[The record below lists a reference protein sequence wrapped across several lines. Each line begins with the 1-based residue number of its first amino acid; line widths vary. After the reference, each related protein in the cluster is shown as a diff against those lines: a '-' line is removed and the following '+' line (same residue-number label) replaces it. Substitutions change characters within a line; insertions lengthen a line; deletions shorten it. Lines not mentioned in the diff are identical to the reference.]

1 MLHKIHA
8 WTSTGAELRFVNVG
22 GDQTVFIDRILSRFN
37 IQTKVLIFIL
47 PFVISI
53 SAVGFTGL
61 YASGLLQGRI
71 EISNSVLQS
80 LSGFRDVSASMNS
93 FLADTTDAA
102 KADLTGRLEQQKRD
116 LEATLAQLPADA
128 DGRSE
133 LEQAQ
138 KLIDQVFGHIEN
150 LWTLHASQTSIVQSL
165 QTGTSKIV
173 AFQDQIAT
181 AMVALDEAVQADDA
195 AAKTMLRDAE
205 SIRSTGTFLTE
216 TNSAFTKA
224 KTPDEKFAVIAGR
237 IDEIIARQQVLAA
250 VLPKANQS
258 AAKTLDKIGGELK
271 TAIAGGDRSDAAVT
285 DVAGKLRNFTQLNA
299 YLGLAAQQKMKEAT
313 IKFGELDAPLAK
325 AQALIADGRTL
336 QSAGYGL
343 QIMMARFLLEP
354 TEENRAL
361 LEKQFTAL
369 KSAMAAL
376 EKTAADQVDLAKA
389 AQELAPVI
397 DQMTAASAE
406 FVKVSENRK
415 VSYDQAG
422 AELNVIWKQLTTFA
436 EMQKVSAGQE
446 RQEANSISIGAT
458 GIGILISIF
467 AGIGLVLTF
476 KGPIGQITSAM
487 RRLAE
492 GVLDTKIN
500 GEARVD
506 EIGEM
511 ARALGVFKQ
520 NALSKIEIESR
531 SEAERAEAEEE
542 RRRNDLEKQEI
553 DRQIDFAVNALA
565 SGLGRLA
572 KGDISETIDTPFHGR
587 LEQLRNDFNQSLEHL
602 QDTMTQIRSNT
613 YMIQRNAAEMSSAAD
628 QLAKRTEQQAASLE
642 QTAAAVDE
650 ITVTVKSSA
659 ERAEEANTIVADTKG
674 RADTSSTVVAN
685 AIDAM
690 GRIEDASG
698 QIVQIIDVID
708 EIAFQTNLLALNAG
722 IEAARAGEAGKGF
735 AVVAQEVRELAQ
747 RSAGAAQQI
756 KDLIHKSSTEV
767 SSGAKLVQ
775 QTGAVL
781 AEISANIITVADRV
795 SVIAMASRDQS
806 NALAEVN
813 SSVNE
818 MDQMT
823 QRNAAM
829 VEETNAATRQLADE
843 ADALM
848 QLVNQFKLAP
858 EGRRPVAHP
867 HSRAA

>member
-1 MLHKIHA
+1 
-8 WTSTGAELRFVNVG
+8 
-22 GDQTVFIDRILSRFN
+22 VFIDRILSRFN

-80 LSGFRDVSASMNS
+80 LSGFRDVSASMTD
-93 FLADTTDAA
+93 FLEKTTPQSRDDVTTRL
-102 KADLTGRLEQQKRD
+102 KQQQQDLQT
-116 LEATLAQLPADA
+116 TLSQLGADA
-128 DGRSE
+128 DGRAE
-133 LEQAQ
+133 LEEARGLVDTVVARIDELWRLHETEAGLVSSLKQGVGQVVTAQ
-138 KLIDQVFGHIEN
+138 
-150 LWTLHASQTSIVQSL
+150 QTVTAAMSDL
-165 QTGTSKIV
+165 ETS
-173 AFQDQIAT
+173 
-181 AMVALDEAVQADDA
+181 VQADDA
-195 AAKTMLRDAE
+195 SAKSMLRDAE
-205 SIRSTGTFLTE
+205 SIRSSGTFLSE

-224 KTPDEKFAVIAGR
+224 KTPDEKFAVISAR
-237 IDEIIARQQVLAA
+237 LPELVSRQQMLAS
-250 VLPKANQS
+250 VLPKANKS
-258 AAKTLDKIGGELK
+258 AANTLDKIAGQLK
-271 TAIAGGDRSDAAVT
+271 AILDANDRSDTVIT
-285 DVAGKLRNFTQLNA
+285 DLQGILRNFTQLNS
-299 YLGLAAQQKMKEAT
+299 YLGLAAQQKMKDAT
-313 IKFGELDAPLAK
+313 IKFGQLDAPLAK
-325 AQALIADGRTL
+325 AQAVVSDGRQL
-336 QSAGYGL
+336 MSAGYGL

-354 TEENRAL
+354 TDENRAL
-361 LEKQFTAL
+361 LDQQFEATKTAL
-369 KSAMAAL
+369 NTLDTS
-376 EKTAADQVDLAKA
+376 AADQPILKQVVADLQPTIAT
-389 AQELAPVI
+389 
-397 DQMTAASAE
+397 MSGASAE
-406 FVKVSENRK
+406 LVKVSQARK
-415 VSYDQAG
+415 VSFDQAG
-422 AELNVIWKQLTTFA
+422 ADLNVIWKQLTTFA
-436 EMQKVSAGQE
+436 EMQKVSAGEE
-446 RQEANSISIGAT
+446 RRDANSISIGAT
-458 GIGILISIF
+458 GVGILISIF

-476 KGPIGQITSAM
+476 KGPIGQITGAM

-492 GVLDTKIN
+492 GGLDTKIN
-500 GEARVD
+500 GETRVD

-531 SEAERAEAEEE
+531 SEAERAQAEEE

-553 DRQIDFAVNALA
+553 DRQINFAVSALA
-565 SGLGRLA
+565 AGLGRLA
-572 KGDISETIDTPFHGR
+572 KGDISETIDTPFTGR
-587 LEQLRNDFNQSLEHL
+587 LEQLRTDFNQSLEHL

-642 QTAAAVDE
+642 ETAAAVDE
-650 ITVTVKSSA
+650 ITVTVKQSA
-659 ERAEEANTIVADTKG
+659 EQAEQANSIVADTKG
-674 RADTSSTVVAN
+674 RADTSSVVVAN

-690 GRIEDASG
+690 GRIEEASG

-767 SSGAKLVQ
+767 SSGSKLVQ
-775 QTGAVL
+775 QTGSVL
-781 AEISANIITVADRV
+781 AEISANIITVAERV
-795 SVIAMASRDQS
+795 SVIALASRDQS
-806 NALAEVN
+806 NALGEVN

-843 ADALM
+843 ADSLM

-858 EGRRPVAHP
+858 EGRARTSTP
-867 HSRAA
+867 HQRAA

>member
-1 MLHKIHA
+1 MAAVLP
-8 WTSTGAELRFVNVG
+8 VVDVG

-80 LSGFRDVSASMNS
+80 LSGFRDVSASMTS
-93 FLADTTDAA
+93 FLANTTEEAR
-102 KADLTGRLEQQKRD
+102 ADLTGRLEQQKRD
-116 LEATLAQLPADA
+116 LETTLSQLAPDA
-128 DGRSE
+128 DGRTE
-133 LEQAQ
+133 LEEAG
-138 KLIDQVFGHIEN
+138 KLIDQVFVHIGD
-150 LWTLHASQTSIVQSL
+150 LWTLHDAESKLVDTLQQGTKQIV
-165 QTGTSKIV
+165 V
-173 AFQDQIAT
+173 AQGRVTAAMAT
-181 AMVALDEAVQADDA
+181 LERAVQGDDA

-224 KTPDEKFAVIAGR
+224 KTPDEKFAVITAR
-237 IDEIIARQQVLAA
+237 VDEIIVRQQVLAA

-271 TAIAGGDRSDAAVT
+271 AAVAANDKSEAVIT
-285 DVAGKLRNFTQLNA
+285 DLAGKLRNFTQLNA

-325 AQALIADGRTL
+325 AQAVIADGR
-336 QSAGYGL
+336 QVMAAGYAL

-354 TEENRAL
+354 TEQNRML
-361 LEKQFTAL
+361 LEQQFNTVKKFL
-369 KSAMAAL
+369 AAL
-376 EKTAADQVDLAKA
+376 DKTAADQPIMMQVKKELGPAVDSM
-389 AQELAPVI
+389 I
-397 DQMTAASAE
+397 GASAE
-406 FVKVSENRK
+406 LVKVSQERK
-415 VSYDQAG
+415 SSFEQA
-422 AELNVIWKQLTTFA
+422 ASDLNVIWKQLTTFA
-436 EMQKVSAGQE
+436 EMQKVSAGEE

-458 GIGILISIF
+458 GLGILISIF

-476 KGPIGQITSAM
+476 KGPIGQITGAM

-531 SEAERAEAEEE
+531 SEAERVQAEEE

-565 SGLGRLA
+565 TGLGRLA

-659 ERAEEANTIVADTKG
+659 ERAEEVNNIVADTKG
-674 RADTSSTVVAN
+674 RADTSSTVVGN

-722 IEAARAGEAGKGF
+722 LEAARAGEAGKGF

-767 SSGAKLVQ
+767 SAGSKLVQ

-806 NALAEVN
+806 NGLAEVN

-858 EGRRPVAHP
+858 EGRRQAGHS

>member
-1 MLHKIHA
+1 MDIGK
-8 WTSTGAELRFVNVG
+8 FVSAFPMSEE
-22 GDQTVFIDRILSRFN
+22 TIIVFIDRILSRFN

-80 LSGFRDVSASMNS
+80 LSGFRDVSASMTS

-116 LEATLAQLPADA
+116 LDTTLSQLSADA

-133 LEQAQ
+133 LEQASS
-138 KLIDQVFGHIEN
+138 LITKVFAHIDSLWSLHGEKAN
-150 LWTLHASQTSIVQSL
+150 LVQSL
-165 QTGTSKIV
+165 QTGTAKVV
-173 AFQDQIAT
+173 AFQTQMAT
-181 AMVALDEAVQADDA
+181 AMVSLDQAVQADDA

-224 KTPDEKFAVIAGR
+224 KSPDEKFAVISAR
-237 IDEIIARQQVLAA
+237 IDEILARQQVLAA

-258 AAKTLDKIGGELK
+258 AAKTLEKIGGELK
-271 TAIAGGDRSDAAVT
+271 TALASTDRSEAAVT
-285 DVAGKLRNFTQLNA
+285 AVAGQLRNFTQLNA

-325 AQALIADGRTL
+325 AQAVIADGRML

-354 TEENRAL
+354 SEENRAL
-361 LEKQFTAL
+361 LDKEFSAL
-369 KSAMAAL
+369 KSALAAL
-376 EKTAADQVDLAKA
+376 EKTAADQPDMVKA
-389 AQELAPVI
+389 AQELGPVV
-397 DQMTAASAE
+397 DQMAAASVD
-406 FVKVSENRK
+406 FVKVSQDRN
-415 VSYDQAG
+415 VSFQQAG
-422 AELNVIWKQLTTFA
+422 ADLNVIWKHLTSFA
-436 EMQKVSAGQE
+436 ETQKVSAGQE

-458 GIGILISIF
+458 ALGILISIF

-476 KGPIGQITSAM
+476 KGPIGQITGAM

-531 SEAERAEAEEE
+531 SEAERAQAEDE

-642 QTAAAVDE
+642 ETAAAVDE

-659 ERAEEANTIVADTKG
+659 ERAEEVNNIVADTKG
-674 RADTSSTVVAN
+674 RADTSSTVVGN

-767 SSGAKLVQ
+767 SAGSKLVQ

-858 EGRRPVAHP
+858 EGRRQAQHS

>member
-1 MLHKIHA
+1 M
-8 WTSTGAELRFVNVG
+8 
-22 GDQTVFIDRILSRFN
+22 FIDRILSRFN

-80 LSGFRDVSASMNS
+80 LSGFRDVSASMTS
-93 FLADTTDAA
+93 FLENTTQQSRDDVTTRL
-102 KADLTGRLEQQKRD
+102 KQQQQDLQT
-116 LEATLAQLPADA
+116 TMSQLGASA
-128 DGRSE
+128 DGRAE
-133 LEQAQ
+133 LEQARALVDTVVARTDELWRLHESEAA
-138 KLIDQVFGHIEN
+138 LISTLQQGTAQVV
-150 LWTLHASQTSIVQSL
+150 TAQD
-165 QTGTSKIV
+165 KI
-173 AFQDQIAT
+173 T
-181 AMVALDEAVQADDA
+181 AAMTDMETAVQADDA

-271 TAIAGGDRSDAAVT
+271 TALAGGDRSEAAVT
-285 DVAGKLRNFTQLNA
+285 DIQGKLRNFTQLNA
-299 YLGLAAQQKMKEAT
+299 YLGLAAQQKMKDAT

-325 AQALIADGRTL
+325 AQAVIADGRTL

-354 TEENRAL
+354 TDENRAL
-361 LEKQFTAL
+361 LDTQFTGL
-369 KSAMAAL
+369 KNSL
-376 EKTAADQVDLAKA
+376 DKLGTSAADQPVLMQLKG
-389 AQELAPVI
+389 ELAPAI
-397 DQMTAASAE
+397 ETMTGASAE
-406 FVKVSENRK
+406 LVKVSLARK
-415 VSYDQAG
+415 TSYDQAG
-422 AELNVIWKQLTTFA
+422 ADLNVIWKQLTTFA
-436 EMQKVSAGQE
+436 EMQKVSAGEE
-446 RQEANSISIGAT
+446 RRDANSISIGAT
-458 GIGILISIF
+458 GLGILISIF

-476 KGPIGQITSAM
+476 KGPIGQITGAM

-492 GVLDTKIN
+492 GGLDTKIN
-500 GEARVD
+500 GEGRVD

-520 NALSKIEIESR
+520 NALSKIEIENR

-553 DRQIDFAVNALA
+553 DRQINFAVNALA

-572 KGDISETIDTPFHGR
+572 KGDISETIDTPFTGR
-587 LEQLRNDFNQSLEHL
+587 LEQLRTDFNQSLEHL
-602 QDTMTQIRSNT
+602 QDTMTQIRANT

-642 QTAAAVDE
+642 ETAAAVDQ
-650 ITVTVKSSA
+650 ITVTVKQSA
-659 ERAEEANTIVADTKG
+659 EQAEQANTIVADTKG
-674 RADTSSTVVAN
+674 RADTSSVVVAS

-767 SSGAKLVQ
+767 SSGSKLVQ
-775 QTGAVL
+775 QTGSVL
-781 AEISANIITVADRV
+781 AEISANIITVAERV
-795 SVIAMASRDQS
+795 SVIALASRDQS
-806 NALAEVN
+806 NALGEVN

-858 EGRRPVAHP
+858 EGRTRTSAP
-867 HSRAA
+867 HHRAA